1 MNSAPAEA
9 AYQQTLKESSYN
21 ACFLIPCFNHGATMP
36 TVVSSLLKFELPII
50 IVDDGS
56 ELATKQFL
64 TPLADNPSVTLVTLE
79 QNQGKGG
86 AVKAG
91 IKRAQELG
99 FSHTI
104 QIDADG
110 QHDLDAL
117 PALIQ
122 ASQAKPQRLISGQP
136 VYDESVPKARL
147 YGRYATH
154 IWVWIETLSLS
165 IKDSMCGFRA
175 YPIDKTQTVLNKYDV
190 GSRMDFD
197 IEILVR
203 LYWEGCD
210 IDFIE
215 TRVIYPEN
223 GISHFDALWDN
234 VKISWMHTRLFFGM
248 LPRAPKLIA
257 RHFKSDSAESL
268 SATESLS
275 AAKSLPAE
283 NSQGSSA
290 NSKQINSKQK
300 GSEQPHWSRTQERGT
315 VLGIKLLLAVYT
327 LLGRGVFNLIL
338 RGVMRYY
345 HLTGKRARNASEQYL
360 FQLKAYAEQQNI
372 ELPTELTSYN
382 HLLSFG
388 HTMLDKLA
396 AWKGDFSADNL
407 TIHGQEQFESMVA
420 NQQGVLIL
428 GSHLGNIELCRA
440 LGRRHS
446 NIKINAL
453 VFTEHAERFNSVMK
467 AVNPQSDLNLIQVT
481 SMGPDTAILL
491 QQKLEQGEWIVIVGD
506 RTSTSKESRSVWAE
520 FLGKE
525 APFPQGPFM
534 LASILKAPVFLLFG
548 LRDDTQSKPH
558 FNVYFEHFSDKIELP
573 RKTREQ
579 SLQQVVQKYANRL
592 QHYTLKAP
600 LQWYNFF
607 NFWTLSNQH
616 HDEKESK

>member
-1 MNSAPAEA
+1 MNSAPAKVA
-9 AYQQTLKESSYN
+9 FQQTLKESSYN

-36 TVVSSLLKFELPII
+36 TVVSSLLNFELPII

-56 ELATKQFL
+56 ELTTKQFL
-64 TPLADNPSVTLVTLE
+64 APLAENSNVTLVTLE

-91 IKRAQELG
+91 IKKAQELG
-99 FSHTI
+99 FSHAI

-210 IDFIE
+210 IDFVE

-257 RHFKSDSAESL
+257 RHFKPDSVKSGQNQDSSAESNKN
-268 SATESLS
+268 E
-275 AAKSLPAE
+275 
-283 NSQGSSA
+283 
-290 NSKQINSKQK
+290 
-300 GSEQPHWSRTQERGT
+300 SEQPHWSRTQERGT

-360 FQLKAYAEQQNI
+360 FQLKAYAEQQSI

>member
-1 MNSAPAEA
+1 MNSAPIEA
-9 AYQQTLKESSYN
+9 TSQDQTKESSYN

-36 TVVSSLLKFELPII
+36 AVVSSLHHFELPII

-56 ELATKQFL
+56 ELTTKQFL
-64 TPLADNPSVTLVTLE
+64 APLAENSYVTLVTLE

-91 IKRAQELG
+91 IKKAQELG
-99 FSHTI
+99 FSHAI

-136 VYDESVPKARL
+136 IYDDSVPKARL

-210 IDFIE
+210 IDFVE

-248 LPRAPKLIA
+248 LPRVPKLIA
-257 RHFKSDSAESL
+257 RHFKSDSAKSEQNQDSLAESNKN
-268 SATESLS
+268 E
-275 AAKSLPAE
+275 
-283 NSQGSSA
+283 
-290 NSKQINSKQK
+290 
-300 GSEQPHWSRTQERGT
+300 SEQPHWSRTQERGT

-372 ELPTELTSYN
+372 ELPAELTSYN

-396 AWKGDFSADNL
+396 AWKGDFSVDNL
-407 TIHGQEQFESMVA
+407 TIHGQDQFESMVE

-534 LASILKAPVFLLFG
+534 LASVLKAPVFLLFG
-548 LRDDTQSKPH
+548 LRDDSQSKPH
-558 FNVYFEHFSDKIELP
+558 FDVYFEHFSDKIELP

-592 QHYTLKAP
+592 EHYTLKAP

-607 NFWTLSNQH
+607 NFWTLSKH

>member
-1 MNSAPAEA
+1 MIDI
-9 AYQQTLKESSYN
+9 LESYR
-21 ACFLIPCFNHGATMP
+21 ACFLIPCYNHGST
-36 TVVSSLLKFELPII
+36 VSSVLESLGGFNLPVVL
-50 IVDDGS
+50 VDDGS
-56 ELATKQFL
+56 DIHTKNILQEASR
-64 TPLADNPSVTLVTLE
+64 PAHISLVTLNE
-79 QNQGKGG
+79 NQGKGG

-91 IKRAQELG
+91 IKKAHELG
-99 FSHTI
+99 FTHAI

-110 QHDLDAL
+110 QHDLDTL
-117 PALIQ
+117 PKLLQ
-122 ASQAKPQRLISGQP
+122 SSQARPEHLISGKP
-136 VYDESVPKARL
+136 IYDDTVPKARL
-147 YGRYATH
+147 YGRYMTH

-175 YPIDKTQTVLNKYDV
+175 YPIEKTQHVLSKYDI

-203 LYWEGCD
+203 LYWEDCE
-210 IDFIE
+210 IDFID
-215 TRVIYPEN
+215 TKVIYPE
-223 GISHFDALWDN
+223 GGVSHFDALWDN

-257 RHFKSDSAESL
+257 RHFKKPSTSSVNAITHKTSNTNTAISSEDS
-268 SATESLS
+268 
-275 AAKSLPAE
+275 
-283 NSQGSSA
+283 
-290 NSKQINSKQK
+290 K
-300 GSEQPHWSRTQERGT
+300 GNEPHWSRTQERGT
-315 VLGIKLLLAVYT
+315 VLGIKLLLAIYT
-327 LLGRGVFNLIL
+327 LLGRKVFNVIL
-338 RGVMRYY
+338 RLVMRYY
-345 HLTGKRARNASEQYL
+345 HLTGTRARTASEQYL

-372 ELPTELTSYN
+372 ELPKDLTSYN

-396 AWKGDFSADNL
+396 AWKGDFSVDNL
-407 TIHGQEQFESMVA
+407 SIHGQDQFESMVE
-420 NQQGVLIL
+420 NKQGVLIL

-446 NIKINAL
+446 HIKINAL

-467 AVNPQSDLNLIQVT
+467 AVNPSSDLNLIQVS

-506 RTSTSKESRSVWAE
+506 RTSTSKESRSVWAN

-534 LASILKAPVFLLFG
+534 LASVLKAPVFLLFG
-548 LRDDTQSKPH
+548 LRDDNKTKPH
-558 FNVYFEHFSDKIELP
+558 FNVYFEHFSDKIVLP

-579 SLQQVVQKYANRL
+579 SLQEVVQQYANRL

-607 NFWTLSNQH
+607 NFWTLSSQH
-616 HDEKESK
+616 HDNKDTK

>member
-1 MNSAPAEA
+1 VNNAASIENS
-9 AYQQTLKESSYN
+9 SSYQ
-21 ACFLIPCFNHGATMP
+21 ACFLIPCYNHGS
-36 TVVSSLLKFELPII
+36 TVAAVIESLKSYALPVIL
-50 IVDDGS
+50 VDDGS
-56 ELATKQFL
+56 NNETKQHL
-64 TPLADNPSVTLVTLE
+64 QPLAELDNVTLVTLVE
-79 QNQGKGG
+79 NQGKGG

-91 IKRAQELG
+91 IERAQQLG
-99 FSHTI
+99 FSHAI

-110 QHDLDAL
+110 QHDLEAL
-117 PALIQ
+117 PKLLEKSQ
-122 ASQAKPQRLISGQP
+122 ASPTHLISGQP
-136 VYDESVPKARL
+136 VYDDSVPKARL

-154 IWVWIETLSLS
+154 IWVWIETLSFS

-175 YPIDKTQTVLNKYDV
+175 YPIAITQAVLDKYDV

-197 IEILVR
+197 IEVLVR

-210 IDFIE
+210 IDFID
-215 TRVIYPEN
+215 TRVIYPEG

-257 RHFKSDSAESL
+257 RHFSKPTSAQ
-268 SATESLS
+268 A
-275 AAKSLPAE
+275 PADAS
-283 NSQGSSA
+283 N
-290 NSKQINSKQK
+290 
-300 GSEQPHWSRTQERGT
+300 QPHWSRTQERGT
-315 VLGIKLLLAVYT
+315 VLGIKLLLMIYT

-338 RGVMRYY
+338 KGVMRYY
-345 HLTGKRARNASEQYL
+345 HLTGKRAREASEHYL
-360 FQLKAYAEQQNI
+360 HALKLYAEQHNI
-372 ELPTELTSYN
+372 DLPNNLDSYH

-388 HTMLDKLA
+388 HTMLDKLV
-396 AWKGDFSADNL
+396 AWKGDFSVDNL
-407 TIHGQEQFESMVA
+407 TIHGQDQFESMVD
-420 NQQGVLIL
+420 NEQGVVIL

-446 NIKINAL
+446 HIKINAL

-467 AVNPQSDLNLIQVT
+467 AVNPNSDLNLIQVS

-520 FLGKE
+520 FLGQE

-534 LASILKAPVFLLFG
+534 LASVLKAPVFLLFG
-548 LRDDTQSKPH
+548 LRDDSSKKPH
-558 FNVYFEHFSDKIELP
+558 FNVYFEHFSDKIVLP

-579 SLQQVVQKYANRL
+579 TLQQVVQQYADRL

-616 HDEKESK
+616 HDDKESK

>member
-1 MNSAPAEA
+1 MNSTPVEA
-9 AYQQTLKESSYN
+9 TSQHQKKESSYN

-36 TVVSSLLKFELPII
+36 AVVSSLHHFELPII

-64 TPLADNPSVTLVTLE
+64 APLADNPSVTLVTLE

-99 FSHTI
+99 FSHAI

-110 QHDLDAL
+110 QHDLEAL

-122 ASQAKPQRLISGQP
+122 ASQDKPQRLISGQP

-175 YPIDKTQTVLNKYDV
+175 YPVDQTLAVLSKYDV

-203 LYWEGCD
+203 LYWESCD
-210 IDFIE
+210 IDFVE

-257 RHFKSDSAESL
+257 RHFKSDSADNNQNL
-268 SATESLS
+268 STDSEPQA
-275 AAKSLPAE
+275 
-283 NSQGSSA
+283 
-290 NSKQINSKQK
+290 
-300 GSEQPHWSRTQERGT
+300 SEQPHWSRTQERGT
-315 VLGIKLLLAVYT
+315 MLGIKLLLAIYT

-372 ELPTELTSYN
+372 ELPAELTSYN

-407 TIHGQEQFESMVA
+407 TIHGQDQFESMVA

-534 LASILKAPVFLLFG
+534 LASVLKAPVFLLFG
-548 LRDDTQSKPH
+548 LRDDSQRKPH

-579 SLQQVVQKYANRL
+579 SLKQVVQQYADRL
-592 QHYTLKAP
+592 QHYTLRAP

-607 NFWTLSNQH
+607 NFWTLSKH

>member
-1 MNSAPAEA
+1 MNSAPIEA
-9 AYQQTLKESSYN
+9 VSQQTLKESNYK

-36 TVVSSLLKFELPII
+36 AVVSSLHHFELPII

-56 ELATKQFL
+56 ELTTKQFL
-64 TPLADNPSVTLVTLE
+64 APLAENSYVTLVTLE

-91 IKRAQELG
+91 IKKAQELG
-99 FSHTI
+99 FSHAI

-210 IDFIE
+210 IDFVE

-257 RHFKSDSAESL
+257 RHFKSDSAKSGQNQDSLAESNKN
-268 SATESLS
+268 E
-275 AAKSLPAE
+275 
-283 NSQGSSA
+283 
-290 NSKQINSKQK
+290 
-300 GSEQPHWSRTQERGT
+300 SEQPHWSRTQERGT

-372 ELPTELTSYN
+372 ELPAELTSYN

-396 AWKGDFSADNL
+396 AWKGDFSVDNL
-407 TIHGQEQFESMVA
+407 TIHGQDQFESMVE

-534 LASILKAPVFLLFG
+534 LASVLKAPVFLLFG
-548 LRDDTQSKPH
+548 LRDDSQPKPH

-592 QHYTLKAP
+592 EHYTLKAP

-607 NFWTLSNQH
+607 NFWTLSKH

>member
-1 MNSAPAEA
+1 MNSAPIEA
-9 AYQQTLKESSYN
+9 TSQDQTKESSYK

-36 TVVSSLLKFELPII
+36 SVVSSLLNFELPII

-64 TPLADNPSVTLVTLE
+64 TPLADSASVTLVTLE

-99 FSHTI
+99 FSHAI

-136 VYDESVPKARL
+136 IYDDSVPKARL

-210 IDFIE
+210 IDFVE

-257 RHFKSDSAESL
+257 RHFKSDSAKSGQNQDSLAESNKN
-268 SATESLS
+268 E
-275 AAKSLPAE
+275 
-283 NSQGSSA
+283 
-290 NSKQINSKQK
+290 
-300 GSEQPHWSRTQERGT
+300 SEQPHWSRTQERGT

-372 ELPTELTSYN
+372 ELPAELTSYN

-396 AWKGDFSADNL
+396 AWKGDFSVDNL
-407 TIHGQEQFESMVA
+407 TIHGQDQFESMVE

-534 LASILKAPVFLLFG
+534 LASVLKAPVFLLFG
-548 LRDDTQSKPH
+548 LRDDSKSKPH

-592 QHYTLKAP
+592 EHYTLKAP

-607 NFWTLSNQH
+607 NFWTLSKH

>member
-1 MNSAPAEA
+1 MNSAEA
-9 AYQQTLKESSYN
+9 VSQHALEESNYK

-36 TVVSSLLKFELPII
+36 SVVSSLLNFELPII

-56 ELATKQFL
+56 ELETKQFL
-64 TPLADNPSVTLVTLE
+64 TPLADSPSVTLVTLD

-99 FSHTI
+99 FSHAI

-122 ASQAKPQRLISGQP
+122 ASQTKPQRLISGQP

-210 IDFIE
+210 IDFVE

-257 RHFKSDSAESL
+257 RHFKSASAKNL
-268 SATESLS
+268 S
-275 AAKSLPAE
+275 AE
-283 NSQGSSA
+283 NSQDSSA
-290 NSKQINSKQK
+290 DSRLVNSEQI

-372 ELPTELTSYN
+372 ELPAELTSYN

-396 AWKGDFSADNL
+396 AWKGDFSVDNL
-407 TIHGQEQFESMVA
+407 SIHGQEQFESMVA

-506 RTSTSKESRSVWAE
+506 RTSTSKESRSVWAQ

-534 LASILKAPVFLLFG
+534 LASVLKAPVFLLFG
-548 LRDDTQSKPH
+548 LRDDSQSKPH
-558 FNVYFEHFSDKIELP
+558 FNIYFEHFSDKIELP

-592 QHYTLKAP
+592 EHYTLKAP

-607 NFWTLSNQH
+607 NFWTLSKH

>member
-1 MNSAPAEA
+1 
-9 AYQQTLKESSYN
+9 
-21 ACFLIPCFNHGATMP
+21 
-36 TVVSSLLKFELPII
+36 
-50 IVDDGS
+50 
-56 ELATKQFL
+56 
-64 TPLADNPSVTLVTLE
+64 
-79 QNQGKGG
+79 
-86 AVKAG
+86 
-91 IKRAQELG
+91 
-99 FSHTI
+99 
-104 QIDADG
+104 
-110 QHDLDAL
+110 
-117 PALIQ
+117 
-122 ASQAKPQRLISGQP
+122 
-136 VYDESVPKARL
+136 
-147 YGRYATH
+147 
-154 IWVWIETLSLS
+154 
-165 IKDSMCGFRA
+165 MCGFRA
-175 YPIDKTQTVLNKYDV
+175 YPINQTQAVLSKYDI

-210 IDFIE
+210 IDFVE

-234 VKISWMHTRLFFGM
+234 IKISWMHTRLFFGM

-257 RHFKSDSAESL
+257 RHFKSDSAESYQ
-268 SATESLS
+268 A
-275 AAKSLPAE
+275 
-283 NSQGSSA
+283 SSTD
-290 NSKQINSKQK
+290 SELQT
-300 GSEQPHWSRTQERGT
+300 SEQPHWSRTQERGT
-315 VLGIKLLLAVYT
+315 VLGIKLLLAIYT

-338 RGVMRYY
+338 RAVMRYY

-372 ELPTELTSYN
+372 ELPGELTSYN

-396 AWKGDFSADNL
+396 AWKGDFSVENL
-407 TIHGQEQFESMVA
+407 TIHGQDQFENMVA
-420 NQQGVLIL
+420 NKQGVLIL

-534 LASILKAPVFLLFG
+534 LASVLKAPVFLLFG
-548 LRDDTQSKPH
+548 LRDDSQANPH
-558 FNVYFEHFSDKIELP
+558 FNVYFEHFSDRIELP

-579 SLQQVVQKYANRL
+579 SLKQVVQQYADRL

>member
-1 MNSAPAEA
+1 MNNA
-9 AYQQTLKESSYN
+9 ASIENSSSYQ
-21 ACFLIPCFNHGATMP
+21 ACFLIPCYNHGS
-36 TVVSSLLKFELPII
+36 TVAAVIESLKSYALPVIL
-50 IVDDGS
+50 VDDGS
-56 ELATKQFL
+56 NNETKQHL
-64 TPLADNPSVTLVTLE
+64 QPLAELDDVTLVTLVE
-79 QNQGKGG
+79 NQGKGG

-91 IKRAQELG
+91 IERAQQLG
-99 FSHTI
+99 FSHAI

-110 QHDLDAL
+110 QHDLEAL
-117 PALIQ
+117 PKLLEKSQ
-122 ASQAKPQRLISGQP
+122 ASPTHLISGQP
-136 VYDESVPKARL
+136 VYDDSVPKARL

-154 IWVWIETLSLS
+154 IWVWIETLSFS

-175 YPIDKTQTVLNKYDV
+175 YPIAITQAVLDKYDV

-197 IEILVR
+197 IEVLVR

-210 IDFIE
+210 IDFID
-215 TRVIYPEN
+215 TRVIYPEG

-257 RHFKSDSAESL
+257 RHFSKSMSAQAQADAS
-268 SATESLS
+268 
-275 AAKSLPAE
+275 
-283 NSQGSSA
+283 N
-290 NSKQINSKQK
+290 
-300 GSEQPHWSRTQERGT
+300 QPHWSRTQERGT
-315 VLGIKLLLAVYT
+315 VLGIKLLLMIYT

-338 RGVMRYY
+338 KGVMRYY
-345 HLTGKRARNASEQYL
+345 HLTGKRAREASEHYL
-360 FQLKAYAEQQNI
+360 HTLKLYAKQHNI
-372 ELPTELTSYN
+372 DLPNNLDSYH

-396 AWKGDFSADNL
+396 AWKGDFSVDNL
-407 TIHGQEQFESMVA
+407 TIHGQDQFESMVD
-420 NQQGVLIL
+420 NEQGVVIL

-446 NIKINAL
+446 HIKINAL

-467 AVNPQSDLNLIQVT
+467 AVNPNSDLNLIQVS

-520 FLGKE
+520 FLGQE

-534 LASILKAPVFLLFG
+534 LASVLKAPVFLLFG
-548 LRDDTQSKPH
+548 LRDDNSKKPH
-558 FNVYFEHFSDKIELP
+558 FNVYFEHFSDKIVLP
-573 RKTREQ
+573 RRTREQ
-579 SLQQVVQKYANRL
+579 TLQQVVQQYADRL

-616 HDEKESK
+616 HDDKESK

>member
-1 MNSAPAEA
+1 MNNA
-9 AYQQTLKESSYN
+9 ASIENSSSYQ
-21 ACFLIPCFNHGATMP
+21 ACFLIPCYNHGS
-36 TVVSSLLKFELPII
+36 TVAAVIESLKSYALPVIL
-50 IVDDGS
+50 VDDGS
-56 ELATKQFL
+56 NNETKQHL
-64 TPLADNPSVTLVTLE
+64 QPLAELDDVTLVTLVE
-79 QNQGKGG
+79 NQGKGG

-91 IKRAQELG
+91 IERAQQLG
-99 FSHTI
+99 FSHAI

-110 QHDLDAL
+110 QHDLEAL
-117 PALIQ
+117 PKLLEKSQ
-122 ASQAKPQRLISGQP
+122 ASPTHLISGQP
-136 VYDESVPKARL
+136 VYDDSVPKARL

-154 IWVWIETLSLS
+154 IWVWIETLSFS

-175 YPIDKTQTVLNKYDV
+175 YPIAITQAVLDKYDV

-197 IEILVR
+197 IEVLVR

-210 IDFIE
+210 IDFID
-215 TRVIYPEN
+215 TRVIYPEG

-257 RHFKSDSAESL
+257 RHYSKPTSAQAPTDAS
-268 SATESLS
+268 
-275 AAKSLPAE
+275 
-283 NSQGSSA
+283 N
-290 NSKQINSKQK
+290 
-300 GSEQPHWSRTQERGT
+300 QPHWSRTQERGT
-315 VLGIKLLLAVYT
+315 VLGIKLLLMIYT

-338 RGVMRYY
+338 KGVMRYY
-345 HLTGKRARNASEQYL
+345 HLTGKRAREASEHYL
-360 FQLKAYAEQQNI
+360 HTLKLYAEQHNI
-372 ELPTELTSYN
+372 DLPNNLDSYH

-396 AWKGDFSADNL
+396 AWKGDFSVDNL
-407 TIHGQEQFESMVA
+407 TIHGQDQFESMVD
-420 NQQGVLIL
+420 NEQGVVIL

-446 NIKINAL
+446 HIKINAL

-467 AVNPQSDLNLIQVT
+467 AVNPNSDLNLIQVS

-520 FLGKE
+520 FLGQE

-534 LASILKAPVFLLFG
+534 LASVLKAPVFLLFG
-548 LRDDTQSKPH
+548 LRDDSSKKPH
-558 FNVYFEHFSDKIELP
+558 FNVYFEHFSDKIVLP

-579 SLQQVVQKYANRL
+579 TLQQVVQQYADRL

-616 HDEKESK
+616 HDDKESK